1 MTLHNNPAP
10 LTDVLY
16 EFALAKETP
25 DAELLEE
32 FVRRY
37 PGYAGP
43 LTDLAVGIVLDSA
56 SDDDDEAGGA
66 APEQSPAVSR
76 AMSRF
81 QNRLFEVQQKP
92 AAATMRSQGAATPPV
107 NPFAQLGRQEYRALA
122 ERMHSNSV
130 FMGMLR
136 DRQIDPATMT
146 AGFKRRMAE
155 EVQVP
160 EELLAAHFVAQ
171 AETGSRQFYKAEE
184 KPQAGPKLS
193 FEEAVRQSGL
203 SEEQQSYLLSL

>member
-1 MTLHNNPAP
+1 MTLHNSPAP
-10 LTDVLY
+10 LNDVLY

-25 DAELLEE
+25 DAELLEQ

-37 PGYAGP
+37 PDYAAS
-43 LTDLAVGIVLDSA
+43 LTTLAVDIVLDGA
-56 SDDDDEAGGA
+56 TDDESDSA
-66 APEQSPAVSR
+66 AHEVSPAVSR

-81 QNRLFEVQQKP
+81 QNRLFEVQHVPTVGALRTKS
-92 AAATMRSQGAATPPV
+92 AASPV
-107 NPFAQLGRQEYRALA
+107 SNPFAQLGRQGYRALA
-122 ERMHSNSV
+122 ERMHGNTV
-130 FMGMLR
+130 FLGMLR

-146 AGFKRRMAE
+146 QGFRRRVAE
-155 EVQVP
+155 EIQVP
-160 EELLAAHFVAQ
+160 EELLAAHWAAQ
-171 AETGSRQFYKAEE
+171 SEAGARQFYKADE